1 MKILIIGG
9 TKFLGWHLVDVIS
22 DTNVKVT
29 LFNRG
34 NNYAADEISDVE
46 QIHGDRN
53 TDLEKLSGRTW
64 DAVIDTCGYLPQT
77 VRKSAEFLK
86 DKVGQYVF
94 ISSGS
99 VYTNTNKPNYDES
112 AETATLSEEQQK
124 QVEKIDA
131 KGEINAY
138 VLGENYGALKVLC
151 EEAAEKAMPGRVLN
165 VRAGMIVGMFD
176 WTDRFAYWAM
186 RVAKGDE
193 VLAPGS
199 PDNPVQMI
207 DAQNLSNW
215 IFRMIKN
222 QETGTYNA
230 TSFPYQLTF
239 GKMLDAI
246 KWASKSDAE
255 FTWVGEKFL
264 LENNVKPWSDM
275 PFYLPESDENMRN
288 FMTMNVDKASAK
300 GLQLRPLHR
309 VIREVSEWRKTQ
321 DMEMKAGISSEREK
335 ELLEKWHEQNSE

>member
-9 TKFLGWHLVDVIS
+9 TKFLGWHLADVIS
-22 DTNVKVT
+22 DTDVKVT

-34 NNYAADEISDVE
+34 NSYAAEEISDVE
-46 QIHGDRN
+46 RIHGDRN

-77 VRKSAEFLK
+77 VGKSAEFLK

-94 ISSGS
+94 ISSGA
-99 VYTNTNKPNYDES
+99 VYADTRQANYDES
-112 AETATLSEEQQK
+112 AETATLSEK
-124 QVEKIDA
+124 QRKEIAKIDVA
-131 KGEINAY
+131 GEINAY
-138 VLGENYGALKVLC
+138 MLGENYGALKVLC

-165 VRAGMIVGMFD
+165 VRAGMIVGKFD
-176 WTDRFAYWAM
+176 WTDRFAYWVM
-186 RVAKGDE
+186 RVARGGE

-207 DAQNLSNW
+207 DARNLSNW

-222 QETGTYNA
+222 WEFGTYNA
-230 TSFPYQLTF
+230 TSFPYELTF
-239 GKMLDAI
+239 GKMLGEI
-246 KWASKSDAE
+246 KRASKSDAA

-275 PFYLPESDENMRN
+275 PFYLPESDENTRN
-288 FMTMNVDKASAK
+288 FMTMNVDKALAK
-300 GLQLRPLHR
+300 GLEFRSLNETIIDVLNW
-309 VIREVSEWRKTQ
+309 REKQ
-321 DMEMKAGISSEREK
+321 DFEMKAGISTEREK
-335 ELLEKWHEQNSE
+335 ELLEKWHEQNSG